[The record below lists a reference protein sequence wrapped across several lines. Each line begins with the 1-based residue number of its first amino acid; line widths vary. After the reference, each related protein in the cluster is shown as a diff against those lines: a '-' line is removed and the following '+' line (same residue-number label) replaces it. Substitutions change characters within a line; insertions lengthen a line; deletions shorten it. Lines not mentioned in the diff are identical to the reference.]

1 MRTELHMQAI
11 KESTPRP
18 EAEAEES
25 GAVPVCAR
33 TPQATPGAEGH
44 HSSC

>member
-1 MRTELHMQAI
+1 MRSELHKQAI
-11 KESTPRP
+11 KTSTP

-25 GAVPVCAR
+25 RAVPVCAR
-33 TPQATPGAEGH
+33 TPQAAPGAEGH

>member
-1 MRTELHMQAI
+1 MQAI